1 MRFCVDCRRLNEVT
15 IPDAYRLPRQ
25 DDIWTLL
32 GVYNILD
39 TGHFPRVHQ
48 LPLENASCAKTPF
61 STRRG
66 LYQWTTVPF
75 GIRNG
80 PAAFQRLLD
89 SVLAGL
95 AFECCLLNL
104 DDIIVYSK
112 KIEQHMD
119 ALDKVFTALRDAGL
133 KLNASKCSFGV
144 NSVTYLGHIISKNG
158 IEIDP
163 DKVQAVRDF
172 PFPRNTTEV
181 HLSSCIPRPL
191 QLLSPI
197 HTEVW

>member
-1 MRFCVDCRRLNEVT
+1 MRFCVDYKRLNEVT

-25 DDIWTLL
+25 DDAMDAL
-32 GVYNILD
+32 GGSIIFSVLD
-39 TGHFPRVHQ
+39 LSHGFHQ
-48 LPLENASCAKTPF
+48 LPLDKASRSKTAF

-95 AFECCLLNL
+95 TFECCLLYL

-112 KIEQHMD
+112 SFEQHVN
-119 ALDKVFTALRDAGL
+119 ALDKDFTALRDAGL
-133 KLNASKCSFGV
+133 NLNSSKCSFGV
-144 NSVTYLGHIISKNG
+144 NRLHTWDISS
-158 IEIDP
+158 
-163 DKVQAVRDF
+163 
-172 PFPRNTTEV
+172 RNTG
-181 HLSSCIPRPL
+181 
-191 QLLSPI
+191 
-197 HTEVW
+197 

>member
-1 MRFCVDCRRLNEVT
+1 MRFCVDYRRLNEVK

-25 DDIWTLL
+25 ADTKDAL
-32 GVYNILD
+32 GGSTIFSVLD
-39 TGHFPRVHQ
+39 LSHGFHQ
-48 LPLENASCAKTPF
+48 LSLDKAFRAKTAF

-95 AFECCLLNL
+95 TFECCLLYQ

-112 KIEQHMD
+112 SFEQHMD
-119 ALDKVFTALRDAGL
+119 ALDKIFTALRDASL
-133 KLNASKCSFGV
+133 KLNASKSSFGV
-144 NSVTYLGHIISKNG
+144 NRVT
-158 IEIDP
+158 
-163 DKVQAVRDF
+163 
-172 PFPRNTTEV
+172 
-181 HLSSCIPRPL
+181 
-191 QLLSPI
+191 
-197 HTEVW
+197 